1 MADQMN
7 MYSKPFMLATLI
19 FLIGIFGGMVLD
31 SIRADIVENNLS
43 ESEIMWED
51 ARLLNMYINV
61 IGQEQCDA
69 AFREN
74 LEYNDKIYGYGKD
87 IEDKLEANVFSSELT
102 QEWRKYNLLQFQ
114 FWLNSIELRDKCGF
128 DYSNVVYISR
138 MDITPNGETVDNEL
152 QSQILLKLKDKCGQN
167 MMLIPLTADADLE
180 TIDVVVGQYNI
191 TEFPSVIIDE
201 EHVFQGLTP
210 TEELEEH
217 LLCE

>member
-1 MADQMN
+1 MN

-114 FWLNSIELRDKCGF
+114 FWLNSIELKDKCGF

-152 QSQILLKLKDKCGQN
+152 QSQILLNLKDKCGQN

-201 EHVFQGLTP
+201 EHVFQGLTS